1 MVKKVFPLMILH
13 VAKTNPQS
21 LIEEPGETPD
31 ADRATKNLVL
41 QPSNDISLCI
51 GKTYTQAER
60 LQMLK
65 NIWIPDQS
73 FNFSITGTN
82 HQNLRFWYRW
92 FIRFKWLAY
101 SYLENGAFCKHCV
114 LFGSKAGSGVGNQPL
129 GTLCAVKFQ
138 KWKNALERFA
148 DHEST
153 KYHRDSVVAAETVMS
168 ILSRKQDSIEI

>member
-1 MVKKVFPLMILH
+1 MLVFNLKKICYNECENGKESITVDDF
-13 VAKTNPQS
+13 ACSKNNPQS

-82 HQNLRFWYRW
+82 YQNLRF
-92 FIRFKWLAY
+92 
-101 SYLENGAFCKHCV
+101 
-114 LFGSKAGSGVGNQPL
+114 
-129 GTLCAVKFQ
+129 
-138 KWKNALERFA
+138 
-148 DHEST
+148 
-153 KYHRDSVVAAETVMS
+153 
-168 ILSRKQDSIEI
+168 